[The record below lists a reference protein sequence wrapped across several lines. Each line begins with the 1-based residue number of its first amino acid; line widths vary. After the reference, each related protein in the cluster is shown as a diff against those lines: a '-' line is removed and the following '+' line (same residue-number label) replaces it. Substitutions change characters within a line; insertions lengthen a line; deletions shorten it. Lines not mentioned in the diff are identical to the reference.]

1 MSNTMIGSGYSPSI
15 ALNQITVGNGLGITT
30 NPFSQS
36 ITLGATG
43 LGLSDR
49 FNGTS
54 FNWHNENYKKY
65 EIYELNEDLLV
76 LSCVAKRLRE
86 TKQIYPPSD
95 NYLLDPM
102 FFREVSPE
110 DRNKAEIIRDFYSKK
125 IMMLKLKGTKLT
137 HFREDLNKFIHGD
150 GTKVTEDFFQLVYRL
165 PDFYD
170 YDTGFEDIYR
180 KSECELKIETP
191 PTTENFILKPTGKL
205 HKKTKANKTT
215 EYWFKTDYNALA
227 MVAVDPKNELLSIW
241 DRLFETK
248 SIMKIKGKSF
258 VRHIDENEYLS
269 IKKWELT
276 EI

>member
-1 MSNTMIGSGYSPSI
+1 MNNTMIGSGHSSSI
-15 ALNQITVGNGLGITT
+15 ALNQVTFGTGLGITT
-30 NPFSQS
+30 NSFSHG
-36 ITLGATG
+36 ITLGTT
-43 LGLSDR
+43 DR

-54 FNWHNENYKKY
+54 FNLHNENYKKY

-86 TKQIYPPSD
+86 TKKSCVSND
-95 NYLLDPM
+95 NYLLLNSI

-110 DRNKAEIIRDFYSKK
+110 DRNKAEIIRDYYSKK

-137 HFREDLNKFIHGD
+137 QFREDLNKFIHGD
-150 GTKVTEDFFQLVYRL
+150 GTKVTENFFQLVYRL
-165 PDFYD
+165 PDFYE
-170 YDTGFEDIYR
+170 YDTGFEDIYK

-191 PTTENFILKPTGKL
+191 PTIENFILKPTGKL

-215 EYWFKTDYNALA
+215 EYWFKTQYNILA
-227 MVAVDPKNELLSIW
+227 MIAVEPKNELLSIW
-241 DRLFETK
+241 DHLFETK
-248 SIMKIKGKSF
+248 SIMKIKGKTF
-258 VRHIDENEYLS
+258 VKHIDENEYLS